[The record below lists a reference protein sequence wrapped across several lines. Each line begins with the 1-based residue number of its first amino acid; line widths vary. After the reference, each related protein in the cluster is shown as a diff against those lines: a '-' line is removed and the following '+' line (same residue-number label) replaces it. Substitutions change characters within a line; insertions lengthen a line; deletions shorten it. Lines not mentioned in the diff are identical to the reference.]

1 MSAFVSLLICPN
13 QRLRHIQPAV
23 GGLSVDVMRLY
34 GLDLSGLRWAECRQG
49 VLARFEGNCCPEM
62 LARIP
67 SAKLECTVMHLW
79 YREDG
84 WGFRLCFKGSVEDT
98 LEGVSATGPLP
109 PSVTPEQHAARL
121 ARRFKAA
128 REPLAACLT
137 PGTQEESG
145 QERLGQLLRVLA
157 PWAQELLVSGQLA
170 PARPA
175 PAPDNSSP
183 KENTPSLE
191 PAQRPPEKA
200 PGPEACLPF
209 LTGVKALRRGWS
221 FPLSLLYKL
230 LPQKRPVP
238 ETVSHQDWTA
248 RELKDILDQFCS
260 GGLDRLEL
268 DFAVPGEGTYVRRL
282 GKAVGQICRLTLVLI
297 REKGRCMCLLLDGQ
311 VSGVYYLIA
320 DRNTYMTVDVHDLK
334 KTIFHGQEVEAYTV
348 FDQPRPDAIRR
359 EAELLLS
366 RLDCRDGVLSV
377 TGRMGVW
384 SRQVPMTNTQT
395 AKRIHQELRDRWT
408 MK

>member
-23 GGLSVDVMRLY
+23 SNLSVDVMRLY
-34 GLDLSGLRWAECRQG
+34 ELDLSGLRWAECRQG
-49 VLARFEGNCCPEM
+49 VLARFEGSCYPEM

-79 YREDG
+79 YREGG
-84 WGFRLCFKGSVEDT
+84 WGFRLCFKGSVEDAFECVPT
-98 LEGVSATGPLP
+98 TGPLP

-121 ARRFKAA
+121 ARRFKAD
-128 REPLAACLT
+128 RESLAACLASDT
-137 PGTQEESG
+137 TEESG
-145 QERLGQLLRVLA
+145 RERLERLLHALT
-157 PWAQELLVSGQLA
+157 PWAQELLASGQLA
-170 PARPA
+170 PVRPA
-175 PAPDNSSP
+175 PAPDSSSP

-191 PAQRPPEKA
+191 PPSAPPERE

-209 LTGVKALRRGWS
+209 LTGVKALRRGWP
-221 FPLSLLYKL
+221 FPLSLLYRL

-248 RELKDILDQFCS
+248 RELNGVLDQFCS

-268 DFAVPGEGTYVRRL
+268 DFAMPGEGTYVRRL
-282 GKAVGQICRLTLVLI
+282 GKAVGQACRLTLVLI

-320 DRNTYMTVDVHDLK
+320 DRNTYMTVDIHDLK
-334 KTIFHGQEVEAYTV
+334 KTVFHGQEVEAYTV
-348 FDQPRPDAIRR
+348 FDGPRPDDIRR

-366 RLDCRDGVLSV
+366 RLDCRDGVLSA

-395 AKRIHQELRDRWT
+395 AKRLHQELRDRWT

>member
-1 MSAFVSLLICPN
+1 
-13 QRLRHIQPAV
+13 
-23 GGLSVDVMRLY
+23 
-34 GLDLSGLRWAECRQG
+34 
-49 VLARFEGNCCPEM
+49 
-62 LARIP
+62 
-67 SAKLECTVMHLW
+67 MHLW

-84 WGFRLCFKGSVEDT
+84 WGFRLCFKGSVEDAF
-98 LEGVSATGPLP
+98 EGAPSADSPP

-121 ARRFKAA
+121 ARRFKAD
-128 REPLAACLT
+128 RESLAACLASDT
-137 PGTQEESG
+137 PEESG
-145 QERLGQLLRVLA
+145 QESLKRLLRVLA
-157 PWAQELLVSGQLA
+157 PWAQELLASGQLA
-170 PARPA
+170 PVRPA
-175 PAPDNSSP
+175 PAPDSSSP

-209 LTGVKALRRGWS
+209 LAGVKALRRGWS
-221 FPLSLLYKL
+221 FPLSLLYQL
-230 LPQKRPVP
+230 LPKKRPVP

-282 GKAVGQICRLTLVLI
+282 GKAVGQTCRLTLVLI
-297 REKGRCMCLLLDGQ
+297 REKGRCMCLLLDCQ

-320 DRNTYMTVDVHDLK
+320 DRNTYMTVDIHDLK
-334 KTIFHGQEVEAYTV
+334 KTVFHGREVEAYTV
-348 FDQPRPDAIRR
+348 FDGPRPDAIRR

-366 RLDCRDGVLSV
+366 RLDCRDGVLSA

-384 SRQVPMTNTQT
+384 SRQAPMTNTQT
-395 AKRIHQELRDRWT
+395 AKRLHQELRDCWT